1 MSQAFQCDL
10 CGDCVASEDLAKS
23 EREVVN
29 KSTTIN
35 GTQTDIGISV
45 KVHKPHVCNTCWA
58 LVMAKV
64 KQWASNF

>member
-1 MSQAFQCDL
+1 MSQAFRCDL
-10 CGDCVASEDLAKS
+10 CGDCVSSEDLAKS

-45 KVHKPHVCNTCWA
+45 KVYKPHVCNTCWA

-64 KQWASNF
+64 KQWVANS

>member
-10 CGDCVASEDLAKS
+10 CGDCVSSEDLAKS

-35 GTQTDIGISV
+35 GTQTDIGISI
-45 KVHKPHVCNTCWA
+45 KVYKPHVCNTCWA
-58 LVMAKV
+58 LVMTQV
-64 KQWASNF
+64 KQWVANS